1 MIATQ
6 VGIDVIEDVVSL
18 NICFLM
24 DNHLVCEIEI
34 FDIQVNFNAFMALLT
49 VLEKGVIS
57 KPIFFE
63 LQDYY
68 ANKIAFKISPYPP
81 FDWVVL
87 NVPTQNTPNQF
98 YVDRT
103 QFCQAIR
110 IVIEKFT
117 EIGL

>member
-1 MIATQ
+1 MATQ
-6 VGIDVIEDVVSL
+6 IDIEIVEDVMSF
-18 NICFLM
+18 NMHFLM

-34 FDIQVNFNAFMALLT
+34 FDRQVNFNAFITLLT
-49 VLEKGVIS
+49 ALEQGIVS
-57 KPIFFE
+57 KPIFLE

-68 ANKIAFKISPYPP
+68 ANKISFKISPYPP
-81 FDWVVL
+81 LDWVVL
-87 NVPTQNTPNQF
+87 NMPIPNTPNQF

>member
-1 MIATQ
+1 MLANYLE
-6 VGIDVIEDVVSL
+6 IDVVDDKISCYI
-18 NICFLM
+18 NFLI
-24 DNHLVCEIEI
+24 DKKLVCEIEI
-34 FDIQVNFNAFMALLT
+34 FDRQVNFNAFMVLLT
-49 VLEKGVIS
+49 ELEKGVVS
-57 KPIFFE
+57 KPIFLE

-87 NVPTQNTPNQF
+87 NIPTQNTPNQF

-110 IVIEKFT
+110 IVIEKFSYF
-117 EIGL
+117 I